1 MCALKARAVWLRAS
15 NVNIS
20 ATRERLRGIAQRAL
34 VSVVYRARSR
44 KCVQIDAKLYGV
56 RHAV

>member
-20 ATRERLRGIAQRAL
+20 ATRERLSGIAQRAL
-34 VSVVYRARSR
+34 VSVVYR
-44 KCVQIDAKLYGV
+44 V
-56 RHAV
+56 